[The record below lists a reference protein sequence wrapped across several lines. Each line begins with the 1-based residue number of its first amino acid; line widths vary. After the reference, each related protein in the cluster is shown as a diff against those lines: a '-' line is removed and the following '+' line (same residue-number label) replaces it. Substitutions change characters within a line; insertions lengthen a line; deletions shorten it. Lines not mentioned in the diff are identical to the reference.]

1 MAKTP
6 QPTPTSVDVVT
17 VLIRVM
23 GWGRVMAQTVAQG
36 MDADAAKSVEG
47 SYARGDRETIVA
59 SASSTL
65 TRLRTAARDPMPDP
79 TPNP

>member
-6 QPTPTSVDVVT
+6 QPTPPSVDVVT
-17 VLIRVM
+17 VLMRVM

-47 SYARGDRETIVA
+47 SYARGDRETIV
-59 SASSTL
+59 
-65 TRLRTAARDPMPDP
+65 TATEEVPSRA
-79 TPNP
+79 

>member
-1 MAKTP
+1 
-6 QPTPTSVDVVT
+6 
-17 VLIRVM
+17 
-23 GWGRVMAQTVAQG
+23 

-65 TRLRTAARDPMPDP
+65 TRLRAAARDPMPDP
-79 TPNP
+79 TPTP